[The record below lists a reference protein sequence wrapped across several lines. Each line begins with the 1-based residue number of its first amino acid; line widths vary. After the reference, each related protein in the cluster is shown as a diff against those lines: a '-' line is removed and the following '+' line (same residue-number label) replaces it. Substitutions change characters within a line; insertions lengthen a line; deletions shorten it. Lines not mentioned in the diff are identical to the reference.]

1 MEELIMKDDKRI
13 EPTNDGEGVIEQRA
27 GEKER
32 PTNDGKGMEGND
44 KNKKFFGA
52 RALEEDEK
60 E

>member
-1 MEELIMKDDKRI
+1 MKDDKRI
-13 EPTNDGEGVIEQRA
+13 EPTNDGKGIIEQRA

-32 PTNDGKGMEGND
+32 PTNDGKGMEGNNED
-44 KNKKFFGA
+44 KKFFGA